1 MKVYFLSIV
10 LFFSVTEGY
19 SQFLQKRGL
28 SPDGHVFDMEL
39 KDNILYVGGSFKRV
53 GYLSGG
59 TAKLNGN
66 DLLPD
71 LDFPYIDGEV
81 YSIIPD
87 GSGGWFVGG
96 DFDRAGSL
104 NRSNL
109 VHILSTM
116 EVDPDFQPVVNNMVT
131 CLALSGNTLYFGG
144 RFTMVGSE
152 QRSYLAAWDVSANT
166 LTSFNPSPSSWVY
179 DIEVHNNELILAGR
193 FTSVGDSTFR
203 GLANINLTNGQVQ
216 SFPAL
221 PSGEAN
227 DLFTDGNMLY
237 VAGTFPGGAMSVDL
251 QTKTKTGWN
260 PNITGSFFGVNVN
273 AILKVG
279 STIYFGGSFSQIN
292 GESRKNLGALEE
304 NGAVSDFAPEPDAEV
319 FTLFYQ
325 DNYIYTGGDFKTFG
339 GHDLPHIARF
349 NLNGEVDESWRI
361 NPSWAV
367 RSFSASANYLLA
379 GGEFDMLSAQQ
390 RNSVFAMDVNTGQLL
405 DWNPQGNF
413 LTIND
418 LKVDELRD
426 VVYLCGW
433 DSQTSQHFKAFNGTT
448 GEPLE
453 GWEWVFDGAV
463 YAIDQN
469 NETGD
474 IYIGGAFS
482 KVNGENR
489 NRMAAIDQDASLL
502 PFSVSPNHEVRKI
515 VVSEEHD
522 LVYFAGNFDQVNNTE
537 RLKTAA
543 VDFSGQLSAWN
554 PELSRLA
561 LSAIYLSEILPMT
574 DKVFLSGNFE
584 SIRGEVRER
593 IGAVDPLTG
602 DVLDWN
608 ANAFPVSP
616 LQGSIDHIKP
626 FNNALLVKGT
636 RIPEIGGQ
644 AFTSLAVLGTQS
656 AQVLDMI
663 PYFGIG
669 DGQPVHAM
677 EILDS
682 AIFLGGSFELLEE
695 RYHPFFAAYI
705 FSSDNQPVA
714 GGKIDK
720 YSPKEGGNTGDVTIE
735 IFGSGL
741 KEGSEIL
748 LRKDGMQDIAAAP
761 NSTFNYNEVRL
772 SATFNLLGAE
782 TGFRDIV
789 LNIPNDTV
797 IVLTNAF
804 EIKVGMGPNPWA
816 ELVTPYFVTAG
827 AEEFFYLS
835 YGNSGDT
842 DAHGIPLWVSFS
854 PNIEVLDTGF
864 DIIRTME
871 PSSLH
876 YDSIPQFVLIDSLL
890 GQPYE
895 AKIYSYIIPKI
906 PAGSSFMVAFKIKG
920 TEEGDFYS
928 RAWVDRPMFGS
939 PLKYYAGECFDAI
952 FLNVIG
958 FVPFGSCVAGVLDAV
973 ISPFTD
979 YAWDPE
985 FGSASWTVS
994 YLEVLVSAALSC
1006 GGDVVTGGVAGI
1018 IKHALEA
1025 LLNAHA
1031 IYEMIQVCT
1040 KPEDKADNRGEFVAS
1055 CDPND
1060 KSGPV
1065 GQGAEGWLNTNKTFP
1080 YMIRFEN
1087 KPEATAPAKQ
1097 VTIKDT
1103 LDLMVFDLSTL
1114 QLKGFT
1120 IADSIYNIQSA
1131 SANYNTIADLRPR
1144 LPYLVELNVSA
1155 DSVSGQ
1161 LTWEFVTLNPENM
1174 QPVTGAMEG
1183 FLPPDTD
1190 SISGRGSVFYDIEV
1204 FQNLEPGTEIRNQ
1217 AAIYFDFNEP
1227 IITNEWL
1234 LKADNDLPVSQVN
1247 QLADTVFTS
1256 EFMVHWSG
1264 SDATSGIK
1272 HYDVVYRENGGNWYF
1287 AGTQVKDTFLLFQGN
1302 YGSYYEFYT
1311 IAYDN
1316 ALNEEFAPVDPD
1328 AHTFVKQINTGVSDH
1343 SALNDLA
1350 VRVRPNP
1357 VEHFLHID
1365 VSGNLAS
1372 LSVWLTDMTGIPVLR
1387 QNFRNVSAQTITLDL
1402 HSLPSGVY
1410 ILNYSAEGKTG
1421 NRKIVKF

>member
-1 MKVYFLSIV
+1 
-10 LFFSVTEGY
+10 
-19 SQFLQKRGL
+19 
-28 SPDGHVFDMEL
+28 
-39 KDNILYVGGSFKRV
+39 
-53 GYLSGG
+53 
-59 TAKLNGN
+59 
-66 DLLPD
+66 
-71 LDFPYIDGEV
+71 
-81 YSIIPD
+81 
-87 GSGGWFVGG
+87 
-96 DFDRAGSL
+96 
-104 NRSNL
+104 
-109 VHILSTM
+109 
-116 EVDPDFQPVVNNMVT
+116 
-131 CLALSGNTLYFGG
+131 
-144 RFTMVGSE
+144 
-152 QRSYLAAWDVSANT
+152 
-166 LTSFNPSPSSWVY
+166 
-179 DIEVHNNELILAGR
+179 
-193 FTSVGDSTFR
+193 
-203 GLANINLTNGQVQ
+203 
-216 SFPAL
+216 
-221 PSGEAN
+221 
-227 DLFTDGNMLY
+227 
-237 VAGTFPGGAMSVDL
+237 
-251 QTKTKTGWN
+251 
-260 PNITGSFFGVNVN
+260 
-273 AILKVG
+273 
-279 STIYFGGSFSQIN
+279 
-292 GESRKNLGALEE
+292 
-304 NGAVSDFAPEPDAEV
+304 
-319 FTLFYQ
+319 
-325 DNYIYTGGDFKTFG
+325 
-339 GHDLPHIARF
+339 
-349 NLNGEVDESWRI
+349 
-361 NPSWAV
+361 
-367 RSFSASANYLLA
+367 
-379 GGEFDMLSAQQ
+379 
-390 RNSVFAMDVNTGQLL
+390 LL

-426 VVYLCGW
+426 VVYLSGW

-469 NETGD
+469 IETGD

-482 KVNGENR
+482 TVNGENR
-489 NRMAAIDQDASLL
+489 NRMAAINASGNLL
-502 PFSVSPNHEVRKI
+502 PFNTSPNDAVRLL
-515 VVSEEHD
+515 VVSEKHD
-522 LVYFAGNFDQVNNTE
+522 LLYFSGDFDEVNNSE

-543 VDFSGQLSAWN
+543 VDFNGQLSGWN
-554 PELSRLA
+554 PA
-561 LSAIYLSEILPMT
+561 LSGLVPTNIYLSEILPLE
-574 DKVFLSGNFE
+574 DRVFLSGNFE

-602 DVLDWN
+602 AVLDWN
-608 ANAFPVSP
+608 ANASPVSP

-644 AFTSLAVLGTQS
+644 AFASLAVLGIQS
-656 AQVLDMI
+656 AQVLDLI

-677 EILDS
+677 EVLDS
-682 AIFLGGSFELLEE
+682 AIFLGGSFQLLEE
-695 RYHPFFAAYI
+695 KYHPYFATYI
-705 FSSDNQPVA
+705 FSSGNQPVA

-720 YSPKEGGNTGDVTIE
+720 YAPKEGGNTGDVTIE

-748 LRKDGMQDIAAAP
+748 LRKEGMPDILAAP
-761 NSTFNYNEVRL
+761 NSVFNYDEVRL
-772 SATFNLLGAE
+772 SATFNLLDAE
-782 TGFRDIV
+782 TGVRDIV
-789 LNIPNDTV
+789 LTIPDDTV

-804 EIKVGMGPNPWA
+804 EIKEGTGPNPWA
-816 ELVTPYFVTAG
+816 EMVTPYFVTAG

-842 DAHGIPLWVSFS
+842 DAHGVPLWLAFS
-854 PNIEVLDTGF
+854 PNIEVLETGF

-871 PSSLH
+871 PSNIH
-876 YDSIPQFVLIDSLL
+876 YDSIPEYVMIDSLL

-952 FLNVIG
+952 YLNVVG
-958 FVPFGSCVAGVLDAV
+958 FVPFGGCVTGVLDAI

-985 FGSASWTVS
+985 FGTASWTIS
-994 YLEVLVSAALSC
+994 YLEVLVNAALSC
-1006 GGDVVTGGVAGI
+1006 GGDAVTGGAAGV

-1025 LLNAHA
+1025 LLNAKA

-1040 KPEDKADNRGEFVAS
+1040 APEDKEDNRGEFVAS

-1065 GQGAEGWLNTNKTFP
+1065 GQGAEGWLNTNRNFP

-1097 VTIKDT
+1097 VIIKDT
-1103 LDLMVFDLSTL
+1103 LDFSVFDFSTL

-1120 IADSIYNIQSA
+1120 IADSIYSIHSA
-1131 SANYNTIADLRPR
+1131 GANYTTIADLRPR
-1144 LPYLVELNVSA
+1144 LPYFVELDVSV
-1155 DSVSGQ
+1155 DSLSGQ
-1161 LTWEFVTLNPENM
+1161 LTWEFITLNPANM

-1190 SISGRGSVFYDIEV
+1190 LISGRGSVFYDIEV
-1204 FQNLEPGTEIRNQ
+1204 FQNLESGTEINNQ

-1234 LKADNDLPVSQVN
+1234 LKADNDLPESQVN
-1247 QLADTVFTS
+1247 QLADTVYTN
-1256 EFMVHWSG
+1256 EFMIHWTG
-1264 SDATSGIK
+1264 SDAGSGIK

-1302 YGSYYEFYT
+1302 YDSYYEFYT

-1316 ALNEEFAPVDPD
+1316 ALNEEVVLANPD
-1328 AHTFVKQINTGVSDH
+1328 AHTFVKQMNTGIPDQLTSHASEVEI
-1343 SALNDLA
+1343 
-1350 VRVRPNP
+1350 RPNP
-1357 VEHFLHID
+1357 VMNFLNID
-1365 VSGNLAS
+1365 LSGNLS
-1372 LSVWLTDMTGIPVLR
+1372 SFSVWLTNLTGVTVYHR
-1387 QNFRNVSAQTITLDL
+1387 NFNDVSSQTISLDL
-1402 HSLPSGVY
+1402 QSLPSGVY
-1410 ILNYSAEGKTG
+1410 ILYYRSGENSG
-1421 NRKIVKF
+1421 NRKIIKL